1 MPPGLLRQYQE
12 EVEKM
17 NLGKLKQFR
26 SWLISAGIIVL
37 VTAWLASG
45 QIGANTSDENTPAST
60 ISGSVPPQKS
70 SVRVRTQ
77 NAEEIMRTI
86 VVNGQ
91 TAPARVVDIA
101 AETDGRVEYVGIDRG
116 TNVDRGAVIVRLD
129 ERDRK
134 ARLAQAEATVR
145 QREVEYQ
152 GRLKLKGESYVSEA
166 QLQEAIAQLEAAR
179 AELKRAQL
187 DLDYMTVRAPF
198 AGALQERHVE
208 VGDFVSAGDPIA
220 RFVDNRKVI
229 VTANVSEFDAGYV
242 EPGQNAQA
250 QLATGETV
258 HGNIR
263 YVAPVA
269 DEATR
274 TFLVELEVD
283 NSDGRLR
290 AGGTAELQ
298 IPAERV
304 LAHRISPSLLT
315 LDDAGN
321 VGVKVINESG
331 EVEFIVADVALSTN
345 EGVWVAGLPEL
356 ATIITVGQGFVVPGT
371 SVNAVPE
378 GDVETAVAIKSD
390 DED

>member
-1 MPPGLLRQYQE
+1 MD
-12 EVEKM
+12 
-17 NLGKLKQFR
+17 LGKLKQFR
-26 SWLISAGIIVL
+26 SWMISAGIIVL
-37 VTAWLASG
+37 VAAWLASG
-45 QIGANTSDENTPAST
+45 QVGSGASEEEQATASVITGPAA
-60 ISGSVPPQKS
+60 PQQS

-77 NAEEIMRTI
+77 SAESIMRTI
-86 VVNGQ
+86 VVNGE
-91 TAPARVVDIA
+91 TAPARVVNLA
-101 AETDGRVEYVGIDRG
+101 AETDGRVEYVGVDRG
-116 TNVDRGAVIVRLD
+116 ANVDRNAVIVRLD

-166 QLQEAIAQLEAAR
+166 QLQEAIAQLEAAKT
-179 AELKRAQL
+179 ELKRAQL
-187 DLDYMTVRAPF
+187 DLEYMTIRAPF

-208 VGDFVSAGDPIA
+208 VGDFVKAGDPIA
-220 RFVDNRKVI
+220 RFVDNRTII
-229 VTANVSEFDAGYV
+229 VTANVSEFDAGHV
-242 EPGQNAQA
+242 KTGQKAQA
-250 QLATGETV
+250 RLATGETV
-258 HGNIR
+258 HGTIR

-274 TFLVELEVD
+274 TFTVELEVD
-283 NSDGRLR
+283 NSDGGLR

-298 IPAERV
+298 VPAERV

-321 VGVKVINESG
+321 VGVKIINDAG
-331 EVEFIVADVALSTN
+331 QVEFVVADIAMSSN
-345 EGVWVAGLPEL
+345 EGVWIAGLPDL

-371 SVNAVPE
+371 TVDAVPE
-378 GDVETAVAIKSD
+378 GDIETAVAIKSD

>member
-1 MPPGLLRQYQE
+1 MD
-12 EVEKM
+12 
-17 NLGKLKQFR
+17 LGNVKRFR
-26 SWLISAGIIVL
+26 SWLISASIAVL
-37 VTAWLASG
+37 VVVWLASG
-45 QIGANTSDENTPAST
+45 QLGEDAPEAAPASVVT
-60 ISGSVPPQKS
+60 TAAPPPQS

-77 NAEEIMRTI
+77 SAEEIMRTV
-86 VVNGQ
+86 VVNGE

-101 AETDGRVEYVGIDRG
+101 AETDGRIEYVG
-116 TNVDRGAVIVRLD
+116 VDRGANVERNAVIVRLD

-134 ARLAQAEATVR
+134 ARLAQTEATLR

-166 QLQEAIAQLEAAR
+166 QLQEAIAQLETAK

-187 DLDYMTVRAPF
+187 DLEYMAIRAPF
-198 AGALQERHVE
+198 DGALQERHVE
-208 VGDFVSAGDPIA
+208 VGDFVKAGDPIA
-220 RFVDNRKVI
+220 RFIDNRSII

-242 EPGQNAQA
+242 QTGQAAQA

-258 HGNIR
+258 QGTIR

-269 DEATR
+269 DSATR
-274 TFLVELEVD
+274 TFTVELEVD
-283 NSDGRLR
+283 NRDGKLR

-321 VGVKVINESG
+321 IGLKIINDDG
-331 EVEFIVADVALSTN
+331 EVEFVVADVALSSSD
-345 EGVWVAGLPEL
+345 GVWVAGLPDL

-371 SVNAVPE
+371 MVNAVPE
-378 GDVETAVAIKSD
+378 GDVETAVAIKSG

>member
-1 MPPGLLRQYQE
+1 ME
-12 EVEKM
+12 
-17 NLGKLKQFR
+17 LGKLKQFR
-26 SWLISAGIIVL
+26 SWMISAGIAVL
-37 VTAWLASG
+37 VSVWLASG
-45 QIGANTSDENTPAST
+45 QIGSGAPEDDQAPASV
-60 ISGSVPPQKS
+60 IVGPAAPQQS

-77 NAEEIMRTI
+77 SAEAIMRTI
-86 VVNGQ
+86 VVNGE

-101 AETDGRVEYVGIDRG
+101 AETDGRVEYVGVDRG
-116 TNVDRGAVIVRLD
+116 TNVDRNAVIVRLD
-129 ERDRK
+129 ERDRR

-166 QLQEAIAQLEAAR
+166 QLQEAVAQLEAAK

-187 DLDYMTVRAPF
+187 DLDYMTIRSPF

-208 VGDFVSAGDPIA
+208 VGDFVKAGDPVA
-220 RFVDNRKVI
+220 RFVDNRKII

-242 EPGQNAQA
+242 QTGQAAQA
-250 QLATGETV
+250 RLATGETV
-258 HGNIR
+258 HGTIR

-269 DEATR
+269 DESTR
-274 TFLVELEVD
+274 TYTVELEVD
-283 NSDGRLR
+283 NGTGSLR

-298 IPAERV
+298 VPAERV

-321 VGVKVINESG
+321 IGVKIVNDEG
-331 EVEFIVADVALSTN
+331 EVEFVVADVALSTN
-345 EGVWVAGLPEL
+345 EGVWIAGLPDL

-371 SVNAVPE
+371 TVDAIPE
-378 GDVETAVAIKSD
+378 GDIETAVAIKAGH
-390 DED
+390 ED

>member
-1 MPPGLLRQYQE
+1 MD
-12 EVEKM
+12 
-17 NLGKLKQFR
+17 LGKLKKFR
-26 SWLISAGIIVL
+26 SWFISAGIVVV
-37 VTAWLASG
+37 VTVWLASG
-45 QIGANTSDENTPAST
+45 QIAGDTPQEAPASV
-60 ISGSVPPQKS
+60 ISSAAPPQQS

-77 NAEEIMRTI
+77 SAEAIMRTI
-86 VVNGQ
+86 VVNGE

-101 AETDGRVEYVGIDRG
+101 AETDGRIEYIGVARG
-116 TNVDRGAVIVRLD
+116 TNVDRNAVIVRLD

-166 QLQEAIAQLEAAR
+166 QLQEAIALLEAAK

-187 DLDYMTVRAPF
+187 DLDYMTIRAPF
-198 AGALQERHVE
+198 DGALQERHVE
-208 VGDFVSAGDPIA
+208 VGDFVKSGDPIA
-220 RFVDNRKVI
+220 RFVDNRKII

-242 EPGQNAQA
+242 QAGQKAQA

-258 HGNIR
+258 HGTIR

-274 TFLVELEVD
+274 TFTVELEVD
-283 NSDGRLR
+283 NSDGNLR

-298 IPAERV
+298 VPAERV

-321 VGVKVINESG
+321 IGVKIINEEG
-331 EVEFIVADVALSTN
+331 EVEFVVADVALSTN
-345 EGVWVAGLPEL
+345 EGVWVAGLPDL

-371 SVNAVPE
+371 MVNAVPE

>member
-1 MPPGLLRQYQE
+1 MD
-12 EVEKM
+12 
-17 NLGKLKQFR
+17 LGKLKQFR
-26 SWLISAGIIVL
+26 SWFISAGIVVL
-37 VTAWLASG
+37 ITVWLASG
-45 QIGANTSDENTPAST
+45 QVDSDAPEDTRTSVITSAAPA
-60 ISGSVPPQKS
+60 QQS

-77 NAEEIMRTI
+77 SAEEIMRTI
-86 VVNGQ
+86 IVNGE
-91 TAPARVVDIA
+91 TAPARIVDIA
-101 AETDGRVEYVGIDRG
+101 AETDGRIEYVGADRG
-116 TNVDRGAVIVRLD
+116 TNVDRNAVIVRLD
-129 ERDRK
+129 ERDRR

-166 QLQEAIAQLEAAR
+166 QLQEAVAQLEAAK

-187 DLDYMTVRAPF
+187 DLEYMTIRAPF
-198 AGALQERHVE
+198 DGALQERHVE
-208 VGDFVSAGDPIA
+208 VGDFVKSGDPIA
-220 RFVDNRKVI
+220 RFVDNRKII

-242 EPGQNAQA
+242 RTGQSAQA

-258 HGNIR
+258 HGSIR

-269 DEATR
+269 DAATR
-274 TFLVELEVD
+274 TFTVELEVD
-283 NSDGRLR
+283 NSSGDLR
-290 AGGTAELQ
+290 AGGTAELRV
-298 IPAERV
+298 PAERV

-321 VGVKVINESG
+321 VGVKIINEAG

-345 EGVWVAGLPEL
+345 DGVWVAGLPDL

-371 SVNAVPE
+371 MVNAVPE
-378 GDVETAVAIKSD
+378 GDIDTAVAIKSD

>member
-1 MPPGLLRQYQE
+1 MD
-12 EVEKM
+12 
-17 NLGKLKQFR
+17 LGKISKFR
-26 SWLISAGIIVL
+26 SWLISAGIAVL
-37 VTAWLASG
+37 VTLWLASG
-45 QIGANTSDENTPAST
+45 QFGNEAPEEEPRSVVASVAP
-60 ISGSVPPQKS
+60 GQQS

-77 NAEEIMRTI
+77 SAEEIMRTI

-91 TAPARVVDIA
+91 TAPARVVDMA
-101 AETDGRVEYVGIDRG
+101 AETDGRVEYIGATRG
-116 TNVDRGAVIVRLD
+116 ANVDRNAVIVRLD

-166 QLQEAIAQLEAAR
+166 QLQEAVAQLEAAR

-187 DLDYMTVRAPF
+187 DLEYMTIRAPF
-198 AGALQERHVE
+198 NGALQERHVE
-208 VGDFVSAGDPIA
+208 VGDFVKSGDPVA
-220 RFVDNRKVI
+220 RFVDNRKIVVI
-229 VTANVSEFDAGYV
+229 ANVSEFDAGYV
-242 EPGQNAQA
+242 QTGQTAQA

-258 HGNIR
+258 HGTIR

-269 DEATR
+269 DQATR
-274 TFLVELEVD
+274 TYTVELEVD
-283 NSDGRLR
+283 NSDGNLR
-290 AGGTAELQ
+290 AGGTAELRV
-298 IPAERV
+298 PAENV

-321 VGVKVINESG
+321 IGVKIINDEG
-331 EVEFIVADVALSTN
+331 EVEFVVADVALSTN
-345 EGVWVAGLPEL
+345 DGVWVAGLPDL

-371 SVNAVPE
+371 MVNAVPE
-378 GDVETAVAIKSD
+378 SDVDTAVAIKSE